1 MNTLKDKKGFLKLFD
16 IKIPRECDFDY
27 YIDQLS
33 NLSRYSNIK
42 ELVDI
47 YHEDELKYGDL
58 FELRMI
64 LSNEIINELKNT
76 HAYNEMLIDQ
86 LSGLPTNKSY
96 SYDNGIYVSI
106 DLRSANFQSLK
117 KYDQRGEIPTSYSE
131 LLSNFNSPEIFKHSK
146 YLRQVIFGNL
156 NPKRQQLVQRHI
168 VQELVRKLD
177 SENIQAVRNDEI
189 IIKLESY
196 DEYESNIEPYV
207 DFEKYRVKI
216 FQNSN
221 YDGFRIEREI
231 DSDGRLISK
240 DFYGLNRNML
250 FWKIKELITFEE
262 IEDRDLYF
270 ISEGKLAKWVIE

>member
-1 MNTLKDKKGFLKLFD
+1 M
-16 IKIPRECDFDY
+16 
-27 YIDQLS
+27 
-33 NLSRYSNIK
+33 
-42 ELVDI
+42 
-47 YHEDELKYGDL
+47 
-58 FELRMI
+58 
-64 LSNEIINELKNT
+64 
-76 HAYNEMLIDQ
+76 
-86 LSGLPTNKSY
+86 
-96 SYDNGIYVSI
+96 
-106 DLRSANFQSLK
+106 
-117 KYDQRGEIPTSYSE
+117 
-131 LLSNFNSPEIFKHSK
+131 
-146 YLRQVIFGNL
+146 
-156 NPKRQQLVQRHI
+156 
-168 VQELVRKLD
+168 
-177 SENIQAVRNDEI
+177 RNDEI

-240 DFYGLNRNML
+240 DFYGLNSNML